1 MRIEEIDKNF
11 AVQTT
16 NGKTLVY
23 LPPTAQGIEVNGL
36 PFFKEERRLCR
47 LSMASLPEQTVGVQ
61 DEAWMHAGVQ
71 VRFKTNSRII
81 GVKYRLRRLPN
92 VARMPMSGSSGF
104 DLYLGQGS
112 AKKFVSV
119 SVGSNEY
126 GPLEFS
132 ALLMDISGGVP
143 SPEVSPVYQPLP
155 GTDLR
160 EVTINFPTYN
170 IVDEVTFGLE
180 PGSEVLPPTPFAIEK
195 PIAFYGSS
203 ITQGGCSS
211 RPGNTYIQH
220 LSRWLDAHVINLG
233 FSGCARAEIS
243 MNRFLAGLDISALVL
258 DYDHNAPNSDYL
270 RETHE
275 RLFKTVREAQP
286 ELPIVLVSK
295 PDTDKNLVD
304 TQKRLDV
311 IETTYQN
318 ALKAGDKH
326 VFFVDGRT
334 LFGKK
339 DRDAC
344 TVDACHPNDLGFY
357 RMAEAIEPV
366 LRQALGI

>member
-1 MRIEEIDKNF
+1 
-11 AVQTT
+11 
-16 NGKTLVY
+16 
-23 LPPTAQGIEVNGL
+23 
-36 PFFKEERRLCR
+36 
-47 LSMASLPEQTVGVQ
+47 
-61 DEAWMHAGVQ
+61 
-71 VRFKTNSRII
+71 
-81 GVKYRLRRLPN
+81 
-92 VARMPMSGSSGF
+92 
-104 DLYLGQGS
+104 
-112 AKKFVSV
+112 
-119 SVGSNEY
+119 
-126 GPLEFS
+126 
-132 ALLMDISGGVP
+132 
-143 SPEVSPVYQPLP
+143 
-155 GTDLR
+155 
-160 EVTINFPTYN
+160 
-170 IVDEVTFGLE
+170 
-180 PGSEVLPPTPFAIEK
+180 
-195 PIAFYGSS
+195 
-203 ITQGGCSS
+203 
-211 RPGNTYIQH
+211 
-220 LSRWLDAHVINLG
+220 
-233 FSGCARAEIS
+233 

-311 IETTYQN
+311 IQTTYQN

-366 LRQALGI
+366 LRLALGI